1 MRPRTVKTFAPASV
15 SNLGP
20 GFDILGVALHSP
32 GDFVVASR
40 KEERGLSFSV
50 ATSDAQVPRDSKSN
64 VAAYVAQLMM
74 RELKPAF
81 GITMALQ
88 KMMPI
93 GSGLG
98 SSAASSVAAAMAVNE
113 LLPKPLKKPDLLRF
127 ALEGELFA
135 CGSVHADNAAPSLFG
150 GGCLIRSYD
159 PVDVIPIPVDRSLVW
174 IVVHPHV
181 VVLTKKSRAILPQNI
196 PLRSAVRQWGNVA
209 GLVLGLASGDEE
221 LIKRSVEDVVMEPLR
236 AKLIPGFVEVKAA
249 ALRAGALGCSI
260 SGSGPSVFSIAP
272 SMRAA
277 RSISAAMVKTFRRAA
292 GVQSDV
298 FISRTNQDGA
308 RVVWRSDR

>member
-20 GFDILGVALHSP
+20 GFDILGVALHTP
-32 GDFVVASR
+32 GDFVIASR
-40 KEERGLSFSV
+40 MKERGLIFSV
-50 ATSDAQVPRDSKSN
+50 TTSDADVPRNPKKN
-64 VAAYVAQLMM
+64 VAAYVTQRML
-74 RELKPAF
+74 RELKPSF
-81 GITMALQ
+81 GVRMVLQ
-88 KMMPI
+88 KVMPI

-98 SSAASSVAAAMAVNE
+98 SSAASAVAAALAVNE
-113 LLPKPLKKPDLLRF
+113 LMPRPLKKADLLRF

-135 CGSVHADNAAPSLFG
+135 CGSLHADNAAPSLLG

-181 VVLTKKSRAILPQNI
+181 VVLTKKSRAILPQRI

-209 GLVLGLASGDEE
+209 GLVLGLAGGNHE

-236 AKLIPGFVEVKAA
+236 AKLIPGFGDVKEA

-277 RSISAAMVKTFRRAA
+277 RLISAAMVKTFRRAA

-298 FISRTNQDGA
+298 FISRTNQTGA
-308 RVVWRSDR
+308 RVIWRNDR